1 MKKTQNEVKRFQKYR
16 HLNVCV
22 FRTLKNKE
30 KMAEEVVED
39 YKTSL
44 ADLTFNSKVHITVL
58 TMLAEDN
65 KEYFKEIAQVVEAH
79 LKKVSLHLFSIM
91 IVNFKGIFHVF
102 FVTIS

>member
-1 MKKTQNEVKRFQKYR
+1 MTRYQNYR

-22 FRTLKNKE
+22 FRTLKNFK
-30 KMAEEVVED
+30 KMAEEVAED

-65 KEYFKEIAQVVEAH
+65 KEYCKEITQVIEAH
-79 LKKVSLHLFSIM
+79 LKKVSLHLFSLM
-91 IVNFKGIFHVF
+91 IA
-102 FVTIS
+102 